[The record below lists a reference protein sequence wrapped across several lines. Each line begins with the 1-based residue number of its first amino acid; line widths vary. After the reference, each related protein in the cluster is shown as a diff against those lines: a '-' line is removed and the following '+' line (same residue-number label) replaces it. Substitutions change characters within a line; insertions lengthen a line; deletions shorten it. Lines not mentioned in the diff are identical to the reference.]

1 MDTAI
6 IYISYRACK
15 QRLVVKETGEVY
27 DFHSEAVEI
36 KNQLANM
43 RRNLKRDEGVTF
55 GRVCLVDDFT
65 WHQGL
70 DQCAV
75 YEAEIKYL

>member
-6 IYISYRACK
+6 IYLSYRICK
-15 QRLVVKETGEVY
+15 QRLVIKETGEVY
-27 DFHSEAVEI
+27 DFHSEATEF

-43 RRNLKRDEGVTF
+43 RNILKRDADFTF
-55 GRVCLVDDFT
+55 GRVRLIDDFT

-70 DQCAV
+70 EQCAV

>member
-1 MDTAI
+1 MEPAI
-6 IYISYRACK
+6 IYLSHRACK
-15 QRLVVKETGEVY
+15 QRLVVKETGETY

-43 RRNLKRDEGVTF
+43 RRNLKRDEGFTF
-55 GRVCLVDDFT
+55 GRVCLVDDST

>member
-6 IYISYRACK
+6 IYLSHRACK
-15 QRLVVKETGEVY
+15 QRLVVKETEETY
-27 DFHSEAVEI
+27 NFHSEAVEI

-43 RRNLKRDEGVTF
+43 RRNFKRDEGFTF
-55 GRVCLVDDFT
+55 SHVHLVDDFT

>member
-1 MDTAI
+1 MNTAI
-6 IYISYRACK
+6 IYLSYRICT
-15 QRLVVKETGEVY
+15 QRLVIKETGEVY
-27 DFHSEAVEI
+27 EFHSEAMEF

-43 RRNLKRDEGVTF
+43 RNILKRDEGFTF
-55 GRVCLVDDFT
+55 GRVCQVDDFT
-65 WHQGL
+65 CHQGL

>member
-1 MDTAI
+1 MTTAI
-6 IYISYRACK
+6 IYLSYHIYT
-15 QRLVVKETGEVY
+15 QRLVIKETGEVY

-43 RRNLKRDEGVTF
+43 RNILKRDQGFTF
-55 GRVCLVDDFT
+55 GRVCLVNDYACR
-65 WHQGL
+65 QRL

>member
-1 MDTAI
+1 MNTAI
-6 IYISYRACK
+6 IYFSYHIYT
-15 QRLVVKETGEVY
+15 QRLVIKETGEVY

-43 RRNLKRDEGVTF
+43 RNILKRDEGFTF

-70 DQCAV
+70 GRCAV

>member
-6 IYISYRACK
+6 IYLSYRACK
-15 QRLVVKETGEVY
+15 QRLVIKETGEVY
-27 DFHSEAVEI
+27 EFHSEAVEI

-43 RRNLKRDEGVTF
+43 CNILKRDEGFTF
-55 GRVCLVDDFT
+55 GHVHLVDDFT

-75 YEAEIKYL
+75 YEAEIQYL

>member
-1 MDTAI
+1 MNTAI
-6 IYISYRACK
+6 IYLSYHIYT
-15 QRLVVKETGEVY
+15 QRLIIKETGEVY
-27 DFHSEAVEI
+27 DFHSEAVDI

-43 RRNLKRDEGVTF
+43 RNILKRDEGFTF

-65 WHQGL
+65 WRQGL
-70 DQCAV
+70 GRCAV

>member
-1 MDTAI
+1 MTTAI
-6 IYISYRACK
+6 IYLSYRICT
-15 QRLVVKETGEVY
+15 QRLVIKETGEVY
-27 DFHSEAVEI
+27 DFHSEAVEF

-43 RRNLKRDEGVTF
+43 RNILKRDEDFTF

-75 YEAEIKYL
+75 Y

>member
-1 MDTAI
+1 MNTAI
-6 IYISYRACK
+6 IYLSYHIYT
-15 QRLVVKETGEVY
+15 QRLVIKETGEVY

-43 RRNLKRDEGVTF
+43 RNILKRDEGFTF

-70 DQCAV
+70 GRCAV

>member
-6 IYISYRACK
+6 IYISYLACK

-27 DFHSEAVEI
+27 EFHSEAVEI

-43 RRNLKRDEGVTF
+43 RNILKRDEGFTF

-70 DQCAV
+70 DQGAV
-75 YEAEIKYL
+75 YEAGIKYL

>member
-1 MDTAI
+1 MDTAT
-6 IYISYRACK
+6 IYLSYYIYT
-15 QRLVVKETGEVY
+15 QRLVIKETGEVY
-27 DFHSEAVEI
+27 EFHSEAVEI

-43 RRNLKRDEGVTF
+43 RNILKRDEGFTF

-70 DQCAV
+70 GKCAV

>member
-6 IYISYRACK
+6 IYLSHRICT
-15 QRLVVKETGEVY
+15 QRLVIKETGEVY
-27 DFHSEAVEI
+27 EFHSEAVEI

-43 RRNLKRDEGVTF
+43 RRNLKRDEGFTF
-55 GRVCLVDDFT
+55 GHVHLVDDFT

>member
-1 MDTAI
+1 MNTAI
-6 IYISYRACK
+6 IYFSYHICT
-15 QRLVVKETGEVY
+15 QRLVIKETGEVY

-43 RRNLKRDEGVTF
+43 RNILKRDEGFTF
-55 GRVCLVDDFT
+55 GRVCLVDHFT
-65 WHQGL
+65 WHQRLGR
-70 DQCAV
+70 CAV

>member
-1 MDTAI
+1 MTTAI
-6 IYISYRACK
+6 IYLSYHICK
-15 QRLVVKETGEVY
+15 QRLVIKETGEVY
-27 DFHSEAVEI
+27 DSHSEAVEI

-43 RRNLKRDEGVTF
+43 RNILKRDEDFTF
-55 GRVCLVDDFT
+55 SRVRLVDDFA

>member
-1 MDTAI
+1 MDTAT
-6 IYISYRACK
+6 IYLSYYIYT
-15 QRLVVKETGEVY
+15 QRLVIKETGEVY
-27 DFHSEAVEI
+27 EFHSKAVEI

-43 RRNLKRDEGVTF
+43 RNILKRDEGFTF

-70 DQCAV
+70 GKCAV

>member
-6 IYISYRACK
+6 IYLSQRICK
-15 QRLVVKETGEVY
+15 QRLVIKGTGEVY
-27 DFHSEAVEI
+27 GFHSEAVEI

-43 RRNLKRDEGVTF
+43 RNILKRDEGFTF
-55 GRVCLVDDFT
+55 GRVRLVDDFT
-65 WHQGL
+65 WRQGL
-70 DQCAV
+70 AQCAV